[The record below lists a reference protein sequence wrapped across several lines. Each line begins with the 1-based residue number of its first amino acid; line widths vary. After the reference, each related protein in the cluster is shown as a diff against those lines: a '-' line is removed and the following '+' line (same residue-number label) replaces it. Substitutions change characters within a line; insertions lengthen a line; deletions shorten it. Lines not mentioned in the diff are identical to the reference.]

1 MNVQLDP
8 ARSPRWQNAQALIG
22 QEVARLDTPALVID
36 LDAMERNLAHMAAYA
51 RAHGLR
57 LRPHAKMHKSAEL
70 ARLQMA
76 HGAVGVCVQKTDE
89 ALVLARGGVTD
100 IYISNEVIAP
110 PKLQRLAQAVR
121 TLPDTR
127 FAIAV
132 DSAAGVLRL
141 AQALEAAGVGGEGRI
156 DVFVEVDV
164 GHGRCGVPPG
174 EPAVDLARLIAQHP
188 VLRFAGLQ
196 AYHGAAQHRRDP
208 AERAKAIGEAA
219 WAAALTRERLQAAG
233 FPVPLITGAGTGTF
247 SLETASHI
255 WGELQVGS
263 YLFMDADYARNES
276 APMAPVFEHALFLKA
291 QVMSRGIQHA
301 VCDAGHKSHAIDSGL
316 PSVWS
321 PPGLVFANGGDEH
334 GILRA
339 AHAGQALPD
348 LGDTVWLVPGHCD
361 PTVNLH
367 DVLFGVRGGL
377 SDGKV
382 ERLIAVDTR
391 GALG

>member
-1 MNVQLDP
+1 MNAAFEPLHP
-8 ARSPRWQNAQALIG
+8 TRWQRAQALIG
-22 QEVARLDTPALVID
+22 QGAAAIDTPALVID

-89 ALVLARGGVTD
+89 ALALAHAGVTD
-100 IYISNEVIAP
+100 VYISNEVIAH
-110 PKLQRLAQAVR
+110 PKLQRLAEAVR
-121 TLPDTR
+121 DLPTR
-127 FAIAV
+127 FGIAI

-141 AQALEAAGVGGEGRI
+141 ANALQHADVRGEERI

-164 GHGRCGVPPG
+164 GQGRCGVPPG

-188 VLRFAGLQ
+188 VMRFAGLQ
-196 AYHGAAQHRRDP
+196 AYHGGAQHRRDP
-208 AERAKAIGEAA
+208 GERAQAIAEAA

-247 SLETASHI
+247 TLETASRV
-255 WGELQVGS
+255 WGELQAGS
-263 YLFMDADYARNES
+263 YLFMDADYARNEA
-276 APMAPVFEHALFLKA
+276 APQAPVFEHALFVKT
-291 QVMSRGIQHA
+291 QVMSRGAQHA
-301 VCDAGHKSHAIDSGL
+301 VCDAGHKTHAIDSGL
-316 PSVWS
+316 PAVWS
-321 PPGLVFANGGDEH
+321 PTGLLFANGGDEH
-334 GILRA
+334 GLLRA
-339 AHAGQALPD
+339 AHPGTPLPA

-367 DVLFGVRGGL
+367 DFMVGVRGGL
-377 SDGKV
+377 ATGRV
-382 ERLIAVDTR
+382 ERLIRVDAR